1 MTGCVVGVYVVR
13 VASVDVRTFLVCL
26 MIGAG
31 LGSVVGSSSSNTVS
45 TNVEDDED
53 EDEDDEDAG
62 SKKVFCSSSSKTVS
76 TNVDEDEDV
85 DADEEASER
94 VGDNVDEENEAL
106 LA

>member
-1 MTGCVVGVYVVR
+1 MVR

-31 LGSVVGSSSSNTVS
+31 NIGIVFGSSSSKTVS
-45 TNVEDDED
+45 TNVEDDA
-53 EDEDDEDAG
+53 DEDAG

-76 TNVDEDEDV
+76 TNVDEDED
-85 DADEEASER
+85 DDNEEASER